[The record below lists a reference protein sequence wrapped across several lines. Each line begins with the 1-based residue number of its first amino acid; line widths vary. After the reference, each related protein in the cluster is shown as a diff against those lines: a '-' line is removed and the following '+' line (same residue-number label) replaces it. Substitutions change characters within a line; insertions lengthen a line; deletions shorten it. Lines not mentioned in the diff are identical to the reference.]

1 VLARH
6 TRIILALGSVAFV
19 GCADR
24 EPIAPTIPA
33 SGLFDTHG
41 HGPSS
46 AACIDGAT
54 EVFISVWPKTVASG
68 ERATL
73 YASVSNGEVSLS
85 ASSVRF
91 SVTDSSVAEI
101 GGPNDEGRYYA
112 IGRKG
117 GTVQVAGTCGSLVS
131 TTSLTVEGGATPP
144 DPTDTGGTIVVTLNA
159 SALNV
164 GQSTQAVAHE
174 VTADGHSS
182 DVSNVEWTTS
192 NAAVATVNP
201 SGLVTAVAS
210 GSVSVTATVET
221 DTGSATLAV
230 NSTSTPAPVP
240 PTDIPSGSGLT
251 AAPPELPRAG
261 VPDARFVA
269 PTGRII
275 RVPFGGGVQEALDV
289 AQPGDAVVLTSGSSH
304 FGNFI
309 LPANGGGA
317 GGTCS
322 TWTTLTTD
330 VALPAEGVRVTPS
343 TAAGFAKLL
352 TPNVDAALKTAPSA
366 HCWRI
371 VGVELGAAP
380 SFSGLHYGL
389 VLLGNGDY
397 TSVDLQPHGV
407 VLDRVYVHGQSYTNV
422 IRCVAMNSVR
432 SAIVNSWISDCHA
445 RGFDSQAIAGWDG
458 PGPYHIE
465 NNYLEGAGENIM
477 FGGADP
483 KIANLV
489 PSDITIRR
497 NHFYKPTSW
506 RGLWTVKNL
515 FELKSARR
523 VLIEG
528 NVFENN
534 WADAQTG
541 MAIVI
546 KSANDGGTGP
556 WQGTTDVTFQS
567 NIVRNS
573 PQGLNLAAR
582 PEENPI
588 VPVARVRVE
597 NNLFDNIG
605 VFNGSTSGRMLI
617 LLNDLR
623 DVSITSNTM
632 IHNTTESGMLAI
644 MDYSAGAARNIVL
657 RDNVATKGGPY
668 GAVMYSG
675 MRIGTESMT
684 AFAGSSWAFDRNVVI
699 GLDQEF
705 VPWHPQTSWYA
716 PSMASVGFVNPG
728 GGDYRLNVGSPYKG
742 KATNGGDPG
751 ADFDRLWALTNNVVV
766 R

>member
-1 VLARH
+1 
-6 TRIILALGSVAFV
+6 
-19 GCADR
+19 
-24 EPIAPTIPA
+24 
-33 SGLFDTHG
+33 
-41 HGPSS
+41 
-46 AACIDGAT
+46 
-54 EVFISVWPKTVASG
+54 
-68 ERATL
+68 
-73 YASVSNGEVSLS
+73 
-85 ASSVRF
+85 
-91 SVTDSSVAEI
+91 
-101 GGPNDEGRYYA
+101 
-112 IGRKG
+112 
-117 GTVQVAGTCGSLVS
+117 
-131 TTSLTVEGGATPP
+131 
-144 DPTDTGGTIVVTLNA
+144 
-159 SALNV
+159 
-164 GQSTQAVAHE
+164 
-174 VTADGHSS
+174 
-182 DVSNVEWTTS
+182 
-192 NAAVATVNP
+192 
-201 SGLVTAVAS
+201 
-210 GSVSVTATVET
+210 
-221 DTGSATLAV
+221 
-230 NSTSTPAPVP
+230 
-240 PTDIPSGSGLT
+240 
-251 AAPPELPRAG
+251 
-261 VPDARFVA
+261 
-269 PTGRII
+269 
-275 RVPFGGGVQEALDV
+275 
-289 AQPGDAVVLTSGSSH
+289 
-304 FGNFI
+304 
-309 LPANGGGA
+309 
-317 GGTCS
+317 
-322 TWTTLTTD
+322 
-330 VALPAEGVRVTPS
+330 
-343 TAAGFAKLL
+343 
-352 TPNVDAALKTAPSA
+352 
-366 HCWRI
+366 
-371 VGVELGAAP
+371 
-380 SFSGLHYGL
+380 
-389 VLLGNGDY
+389 
-397 TSVDLQPHGV
+397 
-407 VLDRVYVHGQSYTNV
+407 
-422 IRCVAMNSVR
+422 
-432 SAIVNSWISDCHA
+432 
-445 RGFDSQAIAGWDG
+445 
-458 PGPYHIE
+458 
-465 NNYLEGAGENIM
+465 M

-483 KIANLV
+483 KIVNLV

-556 WQGTTDVTFQS
+556 WQGTTDVTFQL

-675 MRIGTESMT
+675 MRIGTESMI

-699 GLDQEF
+699 GIDEEF

-728 GGDYRLNVGSPYKG
+728 GGDYRLYAGSPYKG
-742 KATNGGDPG
+742 KATNGSDPG
-751 ADFDRLWALTNNVVV
+751 ADFDRWWALTNNVVV